1 MSAEQIVEQ
10 SFPVWEQALKAAI
23 FLAEFIGH
31 LPLMTSG
38 MCLKPSKPGHTLE
51 GSA

>member
-1 MSAEQIVEQ
+1 MSAELIVEQ

-31 LPLMTSG
+31 LPLIDQWYVFEAFKAGTYFG
-38 MCLKPSKPGHTLE
+38 R
-51 GSA
+51 